1 MTHSIAQLLKYVPF
15 LEEKKDLLA
24 RKINQLETLKTT
36 TKVLSSNAD
45 TKVVEQ
51 TEFTL
56 NIKEVTGEYDKV
68 CKELRIVKDE
78 IERLNHWTTTEIT
91 LNY

>member
-15 LEEKKDLLA
+15 LEEKRDVLA
-24 RKINQLETLKTT
+24 SKIKQLENVKVS
-36 TKVLSSNAD
+36 TKVLSTNAEV
-45 TKVVEQ
+45 KVVEQ

-56 NIKEVTGEYDKV
+56 NIKEVTWEYDKI

-78 IERLNHWTTTEIT
+78 IERLNHWTFSDIVI
-91 LNY
+91 NY